1 MFEKKS
7 VLLSLVTEDQL
18 TITQQLISKTRQWS
32 SEVPPGQ
39 NQCWR
44 GDDPNHQA
52 TQKAAPHLWH
62 LLSDFGQVL
71 PFLADDETVEPGG
84 SRDGGDGETVGLGNQ
99 ETNPWVCRVWSRAH
113 QAAGLARV
121 SAPCTPTPVL

>member
-1 MFEKKS
+1 MFS
-7 VLLSLVTEDQL
+7 LLTVDQL

-32 SEVPPGQ
+32 SEAPPGQ
-39 NQCWR
+39 NECRR
-44 GDDPNHQA
+44 GDNPIHLAQQRPA
-52 TQKAAPHLWH
+52 PPHLWH

-99 ETNPWVCRVWSRAH
+99 ETKP
-113 QAAGLARV
+113 
-121 SAPCTPTPVL
+121 